1 MRRWLFLGALALVA
15 TGGSATS
22 TGCGELELP
31 GTLADA
37 GGANARCGVGE
48 DCVLPPPCTGPERFL
63 YVSSKG
69 DDKNDGCSPAK
80 PKATIK
86 SAVTAITKARAGFQ
100 TDGGVLPWE
109 VHVCAGTYKESQLV
123 VEYPL
128 SIRGGYDCSGFKRD
142 DNFGYAKGFK
152 SANETIL
159 QNGAYSPE
167 YNSPLTFLLRRQDT
181 KITRTDTIIDGLT
194 IDAGEGNSG
203 TVGVT
208 ITDGA
213 SPTLSDNKIKGGSGF
228 CSSTFGSMGIWV
240 IDGSPLIKN
249 NDIYGGDGK
258 CYEPD
263 TPENARK
270 GRGAG
275 NGSYGML
282 LQGGGDV
289 EVVDNIVNGGS
300 GTGADATTA
309 ISVASAGKREIRN
322 NFITWDKPRMEA
334 SGYNGGIGVAA
345 VGDTEL
351 NIVGNVIKGG
361 IASCF
366 ETCLVWGI
374 LAAETAKGQLA
385 TMDASGVDI
394 AVLLPTYAG
403 YLVYDEEI
411 DIPGADLSLDNS
423 FGFAAE
429 LGAARSRATR
439 DHEPQHQRNTS
450 SHRTM
455 FHRPPPPRKRAA
467 RRGHHRLT
475 PAAPPKASI
484 PRQVRRPSRRS
495 RSGPRRH
502 HHLAQRPREAGAQGL
517 TERRAALLYRLRE
530 RLAEGRR
537 LHGGHVVA
545 LVLEGLEDAAQ
556 ELGALVAEGAPRR
569 VHRPVRGAGVDR
581 GEHLRDRLAEARR
594 AVLHIPALAKPD
606 IEQHRVD
613 ISLAHQVGNFLRVE
627 HHEDGAK
634 QQAKREEQEALGG
647 ALQELQEP
655 LVGLAREEPH
665 LVVRHHQAVGARH
678 GGHHGARELARQNAV
693 QERHG
698 HEPRERLQERE
709 RAQESVGRGGGLAG
723 GRGRRRGAHAR
734 SLSARRPAR

>member
-1 MRRWLFLGALALVA
+1 MRRWLFLGGLSLIV

-37 GGANARCGVGE
+37 GGANGRCGVGE
-48 DCVLPPPCTGPERFL
+48 DCVLPPPCSGPERFL
-63 YVSSKG
+63 YVSAKG

-86 SAVTAITKARAGFQ
+86 AAVGAITKARAGFQ

-128 SIRGGYDCSGFKRD
+128 SIRGGYDCAGFKRD
-142 DNFGYAKGFK
+142 DGFGYAKGFK
-152 SANETIL
+152 STNETIL

-167 YNSPLTFLLRRQDT
+167 YNSPLTFVLRRQDT

-213 SPTLSDNKIKGGSGF
+213 SPTLSDNKIKGGNGI
-228 CSSTFGSMGIWV
+228 CSSTFGSMGVWV

-249 NDIYGGDGK
+249 NDIYGGEGK

-289 EVVDNIVNGGS
+289 EVVENVVNGGS

-366 ETCLVWGI
+366 ETCLIWGI
-374 LAAETAKGQLA
+374 LAAETARIHVEGNRVYGGDAVMDPPDPETNMDRSFVFVRGIRVDHAEDALVVNNMVFSGGLYSDTVSPASMAGFNVEGKKGFYNERNATALMFDDRGHGGRAIHNTLFTVAGDPVSPPTESSQKGGKGWDVVRPFYMAIGYTGAVVQNNLA
-385 TMDASGVDI
+385 LTVGGAGAGEFAFTLVEADEALGLVENNAFVNFRGP
-394 AVLLPTYAG
+394 AVLMIHTNAK
-403 YLVYDEEI
+403 D
-411 DIPGADLSLDNS
+411 
-423 FGFAAE
+423 
-429 LGAARSRATR
+429 
-439 DHEPQHQRNTS
+439 
-450 SHRTM
+450 
-455 FHRPPPPRKRAA
+455 
-467 RRGHHRLT
+467 
-475 PAAPPKASI
+475 
-484 PRQVRRPSRRS
+484 
-495 RSGPRRH
+495 
-502 HHLAQRPREAGAQGL
+502 
-517 TERRAALLYRLRE
+517 
-530 RLAEGRR
+530 
-537 LHGGHVVA
+537 
-545 LVLEGLEDAAQ
+545 
-556 ELGALVAEGAPRR
+556 GAPRPNDVYNTLEEMIAANWYKPEQIR
-569 VHRPVRGAGVDR
+569 NNVFIQADCKTIPAALCVKEASANGSFGALLPYMEGATEADFGTKRLLETGWKLTSGASCRVRG
-581 GEHLRDRLAEARR
+581 
-594 AVLHIPALAKPD
+594 
-606 IEQHRVD
+606 
-613 ISLAHQVGNFLRVE
+613 
-627 HHEDGAK
+627 GA
-634 QQAKREEQEALGG
+634 
-647 ALQELQEP
+647 
-655 LVGLAREEPH
+655 
-665 LVVRHHQAVGARH
+665 
-678 GGHHGARELARQNAV
+678 
-693 QERHG
+693 
-698 HEPRERLQERE
+698 
-709 RAQESVGRGGGLAG
+709 
-723 GRGRRRGAHAR
+723 GAHNDAKTDLFGTAR
-734 SLSARRPAR
+734 SAPVAYGAHEVDSAGCP